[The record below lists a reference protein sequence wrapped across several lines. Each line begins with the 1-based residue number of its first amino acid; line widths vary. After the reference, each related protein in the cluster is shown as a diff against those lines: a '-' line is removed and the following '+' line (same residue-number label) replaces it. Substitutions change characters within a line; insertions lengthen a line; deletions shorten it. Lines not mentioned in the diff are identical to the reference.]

1 MFFNILNQLLLL
13 IFGLFLLAIALN
25 NIEEPY
31 PIVNGVSFSRS
42 SGLCRARLVLFIICF
57 SGDYYVYF

>member
-25 NIEEPY
+25 NIEEP
-31 PIVNGVSFSRS
+31 
-42 SGLCRARLVLFIICF
+42 
-57 SGDYYVYF
+57 

>member
-1 MFFNILNQLLLL
+1 MFFNILNQLLLF

-31 PIVNGVSFSRS
+31 FNCKWGIILP
-42 SGLCRARLVLFIICF
+42 FI
-57 SGDYYVYF
+57 GAM